1 MRCRGRRRVGPGAI
15 AKEKPMSETAME
27 TKVFYLDDL
36 TVGQRFSSGAR
47 TLGADEIKA
56 FAREFD
62 PQPFHLDEAAA
73 RETFFQGLA
82 ASGWHAAAI
91 AMSLLVRGGLPIAGG
106 IIGAGGEIA
115 WKKPIRPGDTL
126 HVESEIVEV
135 TPSRSKPDRGTV
147 VARSDTMNQNGEI
160 VQTFTARLVVPRR
173 PA

>member
-1 MRCRGRRRVGPGAI
+1 MNDPI
-15 AKEKPMSETAME
+15 TA
-27 TKVFYLDDL
+27 TALYLDDL
-36 TVGQRFSSGAR
+36 VVGQRFTSASR
-47 TLGADEIKA
+47 TLSADEIKS
-56 FAREFD
+56 FARAFD

-115 WKKPIRPGDTL
+115 WRKPIRPGDTL

-135 TPSRSKPDRGTV
+135 TPSRSRPDRGTV
-147 VARSDTMNQNGEI
+147 VARSDTINQNGEV

-173 PA
+173 KA